1 MQGNDNERDQLGELP
16 PDLLRE
22 RGEDTMLNDRPGSL
36 PPDMARSD
44 AVRKAAA
51 EAGIGGPVLD
61 YGVRGVYD
69 SRPVNAI
76 DFNQT
81 YLLNLANAYNFVAQ
95 PAMLQV
101 PQGRVAV
108 LRRVEFSD
116 PGSVTGIVSAY
127 TFPSVVADNLLLVD
141 YYVQVLRNAGVVQ
154 PIDMRVP
161 GTVGFN
167 YKDAIPI
174 KGGDSID
181 TFLIYDEGEQIGL
194 NFYLSS
200 AAVGEV
206 FVKLYGNLLPKTGV
220 PANFEIANKAAGTP
234 ARVMASQADLQ
245 SAPSL
250 ADSRG
255 ASPMGRNARTVTGER
270 VGVPPRRPIIR

>member
-1 MQGNDNERDQLGELP
+1 MTGNDNERNELGDLP

-22 RGEDTMLNDRPGSL
+22 RGEDPMFNDRPGSL

-44 AVRKAAA
+44 SVRQAAA

-76 DFNQT
+76 DFYNT
-81 YLLNLANAYNFVAQ
+81 YLVSLANAYNFVGT

-116 PGSVTGIVSAY
+116 PGAASGIGNQY
-127 TFPSVVADNLLLVD
+127 TFPAVKADNLLLAD
-141 YYVQVLRNAGVVQ
+141 FYVTVLRNGGVVQ
-154 PIDMRVP
+154 PVDMRVP
-161 GTVGFN
+161 GAVGFN

-200 AAVGEV
+200 ATVGDV
-206 FVKLYGNLLPKTGV
+206 FVKFYGNLLLKTGV
-220 PANFEIANKAAGTP
+220 PPNFEVANKAAGMPT
-234 ARVMASQADLQ
+234 RVAASQADLK

-255 ASPMGRNARTVTGER
+255 ATSQGRSARSVTGER
-270 VGVPPRRPIIR
+270 IGTPPHRPIIR